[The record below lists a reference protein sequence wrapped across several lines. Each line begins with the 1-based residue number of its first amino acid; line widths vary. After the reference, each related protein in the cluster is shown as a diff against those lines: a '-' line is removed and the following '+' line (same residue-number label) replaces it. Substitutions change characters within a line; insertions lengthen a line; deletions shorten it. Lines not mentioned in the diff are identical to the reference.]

1 MGEERTNEIWIL
13 GATGRIGRAV
23 AERLSQRGTSGVVL
37 VGRSEQGLR
46 RIADDLAGDVR
57 VHVLDGFDAMIRAV
71 RRERPGVVVNVLG
84 SYAQTAPPLA
94 QACMPGGAYVD
105 LANDLPTLTALLDRN
120 DEAARSGSTLVSGAG
135 FGVLA
140 TEAVVA
146 RLCEGRPV
154 PAAVR
159 IDALGSLASED
170 GTMGQ
175 AFAQTS
181 VDVIAT
187 GGRRYRDGRLVRSR
201 LGSGARRHVLPD
213 GTTVA
218 SAAVPSGELLAAH
231 RASGAPDID
240 FTSALAPT
248 SPLIRAAL
256 PVMTVLARIP
266 VLRRVMVRQLAGSK
280 TTAAPRPRPHSWG
293 HAVITWPD
301 GTVREG
307 WLRADDAMDYTADV
321 LATVARALAGGD
333 GPRGAFTPAAAFGAR
348 IAVDAGAT
356 FVDG

>member
-1 MGEERTNEIWIL
+1 M
-13 GATGRIGRAV
+13 
-23 AERLSQRGTSGVVL
+23 
-37 VGRSEQGLR
+37 GRSAQGLQK
-46 RIADDLAGDVR
+46 IAEGLAGDVHVR
-57 VHVLDGFDAMIRAV
+57 VLDGFDAMTEAV
-71 RRERPGVVVNVLG
+71 RRERPRVVVNVLG
-84 SYAQTAPPLA
+84 SYARTALPLA

-105 LANDLPTLTALLDRN
+105 LANDLPTLTALLGRS
-120 DEAARSGSTLVSGAG
+120 DEAEVTGSTLVSGAG

-140 TEAVVA
+140 TEAIVA
-146 RLCEGRPV
+146 HLCEGRPV
-154 PAAVR
+154 PEAVR
-159 IDALGSLASED
+159 LDALGSLASED
-170 GTMGQ
+170 GVMGE

-201 LGSGARRHVLPD
+201 LGSDARRHTLPD

-218 SAAVPSGELLAAH
+218 SAAVPSGELLAAR

-248 SPLIRAAL
+248 SAMIRAVL
-256 PVMTVLARIP
+256 PIMTPLARIP
-266 VLRRVMVRQLAGSK
+266 ALRRMLVRQLAASK

-301 GTVREG
+301 GSVREG

-321 LATVARALAGGD
+321 LATVAAALAAGD
-333 GPRGAFTPAAAFGAR
+333 GPFGAFTPAAAFGAR

-356 FVDG
+356 LVDG